1 MCAIHCFQKLLL
13 LFQQLCIRLK
23 YLCLY
28 FKMQKPFVTRPSHF
42 AIGTRP
48 DIIDFENIRPKCSME
63 VQAKMAK
70 IKKKYISCE
79 DFSFERRK

>member
-48 DIIDFENIRPKCSME
+48 DIIDLRILGQSVVWRFKL
-63 VQAKMAK
+63 KWLK
-70 IKKKYISCE
+70 FKKNISCE